1 MDEKIVGKC
10 IKCGGDVIEKEKYY
24 VCKNRKATKD
34 EENGKWSVEGCDFIV
49 FKDTFKRFGKNKLT
63 VSEMKNFLKDK
74 EVVIEL
80 TSKAGNKYKKFA
92 RFDEKWNI
100 AIDFN
105 TRVEEKS
112 EEKPVKEKTTEE
124 ENTAETADD
133 TLTFNVPSK

>member
-1 MDEKIVGKC
+1 MDEKIIGKC

-34 EENGKWSVEGCDFIV
+34 EKIGKWSVEGCDFIV

-63 VSEMKNFLKDK
+63 LTEMKKFLKDK
-74 EVVIEL
+74 EVVVEL

-92 RFDEKWNI
+92 KFDEKWNI

-105 TRVEEKS
+105 TNVKEEK
-112 EEKPVKEKTTEE
+112 EEKPVKEEE
-124 ENTAETADD
+124 ENTAETAED
-133 TLTFNVPSK
+133 TLAFNVPSK